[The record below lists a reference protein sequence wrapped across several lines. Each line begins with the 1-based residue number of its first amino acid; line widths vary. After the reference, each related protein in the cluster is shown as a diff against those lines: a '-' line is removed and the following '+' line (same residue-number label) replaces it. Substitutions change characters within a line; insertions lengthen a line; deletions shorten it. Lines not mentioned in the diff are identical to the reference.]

1 MLLGK
6 WCLETSL
13 ELVAREFRDY
23 LLDARFVY
31 HLKVVESH
39 IGHMAV
45 SDLCPYLS
53 ITSFYFEIVE

>member
-1 MLLGK
+1 MVLGK

-23 LLDARFVY
+23 LLDAGLVY

-39 IGHMAV
+39 IWHMAI
-45 SDLCPYLS
+45 SNLCPYFP